1 MGPRIYPSQQDTN
14 LTAKGSF
21 ILTLSNT
28 YINDIQVTV
37 NGILRDVEYS
47 NLNGFYTTN
56 INTSDIVTILLRSTP
71 TNYYKTINV
80 SRRDYTTDEVA
91 GNAGIVDTLISNNN
105 SFSTTGLTVTFT
117 ATTLNYSYNFEYRI
131 GASIMAGTPTPT
143 PTPSPTP
150 TPQPFVLYN
159 GAVGGQVSDLLI
171 DGSDNVHIIGE
182 FAGFDQTV
190 TERSNFITKV
200 GPNGGVLSGY
210 TNIGYLN
217 NPTFGPLANV
227 MTFTADDKIMMGGR
241 FWEWQDPLY
250 APRDVFYSGAI
261 IKMNK
266 DTRNVYQVYPDSLST
281 GATQNG
287 FFYSNDG
294 PGYTGI
300 IEDII
305 QQSDGKFIIG
315 GGYIKYSGVSTQSII
330 RINDNGTID
339 NTFSSGTGFL
349 GDGSVIGIVYSLA
362 LQSDGKIICGGDF
375 NRYNGFSLID
385 IVRLTT
391 GGTRDTSFTSYFSAV
406 EDNSVNKVIVQPDGK
421 ILVAGFFYTYNS
433 VARRSILRL
442 NTNGTLDTTFGST
455 SGFTG
460 VYSLDGVSNGKV
472 YDMILQSDGK
482 ILCAG
487 DFTGYSGVSSNNI
500 IRLNN
505 DGTIDTTFSAGTGF
519 NGPVYTLARQS
530 TGNIMVGG
538 LFTTYNGGGTYNNI
552 IRLSPDGGNNTLYI
566 PPTPTPTPT
575 SAPPTP
581 TPTATPV
588 PTYTAGY
595 YILVNDSVASYPG
608 TGTTWT
614 SIATGTTYNG
624 ALTNGPVWSGGTP
637 GYFTFDGTNDWVDFG
652 AASSGSTSGSFTFG
666 GWVKTTTSAT
676 QKVLM
681 MRGNDASGA
690 GWSLFISKES
700 DDKFQASVVTTTPST
715 TQINAKGTTTMLN
728 DTWYYVIGVWT
739 PGVRIRIYVNGVLET
754 TTATT
759 RTNLRTSG
767 IGWNLMRGN
776 VSDFSNGSLSEFVV
790 YPSVLTGPQI
800 GNNFNAN
807 KTKYGY

>member
-14 LTAKGSF
+14 TTAKGSF

-56 INTSDIVTILLRSTP
+56 INTSDIVTVLLRSTP
-71 TNYYKTINV
+71 TDYYKTIDV
-80 SRRDYTTDEVA
+80 IRRDYTTDEVA
-91 GNAGIVDTLISNNN
+91 GNAGIVDTLISNNS
-105 SFSTTGLTVTFT
+105 SFATSGLTVTFT
-117 ATTLNYSYNFEYRI
+117 ATTLDYSYNFEYRI

-143 PTPSPTP
+143 ATPTP
-150 TPQPFVLYN
+150 TPTPIPFVLYN

-217 NPTFGPLANV
+217 NTTFGPLANV
-227 MTFTADDKIMMGGR
+227 MTFTTDDKIMMGGR
-241 FWEWQDPLY
+241 FSNWQDP
-250 APRDVFYSGAI
+250 VFLPNDQLQTGAI

-266 DTRNVYQVYPDSLST
+266 DTRNAYQVYPVATST
-281 GATQNG
+281 GVTQDG

-300 IEDII
+300 IYDIL
-305 QQSDGKFIIG
+305 QQSDSKFLIAG
-315 GGYIKYSGVSTQSII
+315 LFIKYSGASAQSII

-339 NTFSSGTGFL
+339 NTFVSGTGFSGSTL
-349 GDGSVIGIVYSLA
+349 GTVYSLA
-362 LQSDGKIICGGDF
+362 LQSDGKIIAGGKF
-375 NRYNGFSLID
+375 WKYSGSTVYG

-391 GGTRDTSFTSYFSAV
+391 GGTIDTSFTSYFTNDIEFLDDAV
-406 EDNSVNKVIVQPDGK
+406 KKVIVQPDGK
-421 ILVAGFFYTYNS
+421 ILVAGEFTTYSGVTRN
-433 VARRSILRL
+433 SILRL
-442 NTNGTLDTTFGST
+442 NSNGTLDTTFGSI

-460 VYSLDGVSNGKV
+460 TKTVN
-472 YDMILQSDGK
+472 DMILQSDGK
-482 ILCAG
+482 ILCG
-487 DFTGYSGVSSNNI
+487 GEFTGYSGVSSNNI

-505 DGTIDTTFSAGTGF
+505 DGTIDTTFNAGTGF

-530 TGNIMVGG
+530 TDNIMVGG
-538 LFTTYNGGGTYNNI
+538 SFSTYNGGGTYNNI
-552 IRLSPDGGNNTLYI
+552 IRLSPDGANNTLYI
-566 PPTPTPTPT
+566 APTPTPTPT
-575 SAPPTP
+575 VAPPTP
-581 TPTATPV
+581 TPTATPI
-588 PTYTAGY
+588 PTYTPGY

-624 ALTNGPVWSGGTP
+624 TLTNGPVWTGGTP
-637 GYFTFDGTNDWVDFG
+637 GYFTFDGVDDWVDFG
-652 AASSGSTSGSFTFG
+652 AASSGSTSGSFTWG

-681 MRGNDASGA
+681 MRGNDVSGN

-739 PGVRIRIYVNGVLET
+739 PGVRLRIYVNGVLET
-754 TTATT
+754 TTTTT

-776 VSDFSNGSLSEFVV
+776 VGDYSNGSLSEFVV

-807 KTKYGY
+807 AYKYGY

>member
-14 LTAKGSF
+14 TTAKGSF

-56 INTSDIVTILLRSTP
+56 INTSDIVTVLLRSTP
-71 TNYYKTINV
+71 TDYYKTIDV
-80 SRRDYTTDEVA
+80 IRRDYTTDEVA
-91 GNAGIVDTLISNNN
+91 GNAGIVDTLISNNS
-105 SFSTTGLTVTFT
+105 SFATSGLTVTFT
-117 ATTLNYSYNFEYRI
+117 ATTLDYSYNFEYRI

-143 PTPSPTP
+143 ATPTP
-150 TPQPFVLYN
+150 TPTPIPFVLYN

-217 NPTFGPLANV
+217 NTTFGPLANV
-227 MTFTADDKIMMGGR
+227 MTFTTDDKIMMGGR
-241 FWEWQDPLY
+241 FSNWQDP
-250 APRDVFYSGAI
+250 VFLPNDQLQTGAI

-266 DTRNVYQVYPDSLST
+266 DTRNAYQVYPVATST
-281 GATQNG
+281 GVTQDG

-300 IEDII
+300 IYDIL
-305 QQSDGKFIIG
+305 QQSDSKFLIAG
-315 GGYIKYSGVSTQSII
+315 LFIKYSGASAQSII

-339 NTFSSGTGFL
+339 NTFVSGTGFSGSTL
-349 GDGSVIGIVYSLA
+349 GTVYSLA
-362 LQSDGKIICGGDF
+362 LQSDGKIIAGGKF
-375 NRYNGFSLID
+375 WKYSGSTVYG

-391 GGTRDTSFTSYFSAV
+391 GGTIDTSFTSYFTNDIEFLDDAV
-406 EDNSVNKVIVQPDGK
+406 KKVIVQPDGK
-421 ILVAGFFYTYNS
+421 ILVAGEFTTYSGVTRN
-433 VARRSILRL
+433 SILRL
-442 NTNGTLDTTFGST
+442 NSNGTLDTTFGSI

-460 VYSLDGVSNGKV
+460 TKTVN
-472 YDMILQSDGK
+472 DMILQSDGK
-482 ILCAG
+482 ILCG
-487 DFTGYSGVSSNNI
+487 GEFTGYSGVSSNNI

-505 DGTIDTTFSAGTGF
+505 DGTIDTTFNAGTGF

-530 TGNIMVGG
+530 TDNIMVGG
-538 LFTTYNGGGTYNNI
+538 SFSTYNGGGTYNNI
-552 IRLSPDGGNNTLYI
+552 IRLSPDGANNTLYI
-566 PPTPTPTPT
+566 APTPTPTPT
-575 SAPPTP
+575 VAPPTP
-581 TPTATPV
+581 TPTATPI
-588 PTYTAGY
+588 PTYTPGY

-624 ALTNGPVWSGGTP
+624 TLTNGPVWSGGTP
-637 GYFTFDGTNDWVDFG
+637 GYFTFDGVDDWVDFG
-652 AASSGSTSGSFTFG
+652 AASSGSTSGSFTWG

-681 MRGNDASGA
+681 MRGNDVSGN

-739 PGVRIRIYVNGVLET
+739 PGVRLRIYVNGVLET
-754 TTATT
+754 TTTTT

-776 VSDFSNGSLSEFVV
+776 VGDYSNGSLSEFVV

-807 KTKYGY
+807 AYKYGY